1 MLNYFIFDIDGTL
14 VDTEKTAVISLTD
27 TVEQLTGRKMSYE
40 EGLRYFGLP
49 SMKVGGL
56 LGYDGPADFLAEWER
71 NFVRLS
77 HYMKVFDGVEEV
89 LTELKAAGKHLACV
103 TSRNRHEFGRDVHF
117 AKLIHLFDCSI
128 CAEDTVMHKPD
139 AEPLIKCFELLGNP
153 PIEECIYV
161 GDMIN
166 DCICAHNA
174 GCTFALADWR
184 GRGLQGIDADF
195 HLTNTKDILDL
206 LQR

>member
-40 EGLRYFGLP
+40 EGFRYFGIP

-56 LGYDGPADFLAEWER
+56 LGYDGPADFAAEWEK
-71 NFVRLS
+71 NFVNLA
-77 HYMKVFDGVEEV
+77 HNMKIFDGIEDA
-89 LTELKAAGKHLACV
+89 LSELKYAGKHLACV
-103 TSRNRHEFGRDVHF
+103 TSRNRHEFGKDVHL
-117 AKLIHLFDCSI
+117 AKLLHLFDCSI
-128 CAEDTVMHKPD
+128 CTEDTVKHKPD

-153 PIEECIYV
+153 PVEECVYI
-161 GDMIN
+161 GDMKN

-174 GCTFALADWR
+174 GCSFALADWR
-184 GRGLQGIDADF
+184 GRGLQEMEPDF
-195 HLTNTKDILDL
+195 HLSSPKDIVQILG
-206 LQR
+206 